1 MELLLIGAGNMG
13 SAMLNGLCRYNITVV
28 EKSRS
33 RGEELKEKFSGVD
46 VVDEIPD
53 VTGKVVLLAVK
64 PQVLPQLEVRGSAEA
79 VVSILAGTPI
89 AKLKEKIEANY
100 YIRAMPNIA
109 ALKQKS
115 VTSVVGDVEFKEQAL
130 EILGSIGKA
139 IWLNSEKELD
149 IATGL
154 GGSAPAWLA
163 IVAEALADGAVNLGL
178 PRDKAQ
184 EYLGALFEGVGSVL
198 EDTHPATF
206 KDMVT
211 SPGGTTA
218 AGLYELEE
226 GKVRS
231 SFIKAMESCYC
242 RAQKLARKEEMC

>member
-13 SAMLNGLCRYNITVV
+13 SAMLKGFSKFNVTVV
-28 EKSRS
+28 EKSGTRAK
-33 RGEELKEKFSGVD
+33 ELKEQFDGVE
-46 VVDEIPD
+46 VLNEIPNLS
-53 VTGKVVLLAVK
+53 GKIVVLAVK
-64 PQVLPQLEVRGSAEA
+64 PQTLPLLEVSGEAEA

-89 AKLKEKIEANY
+89 AKLKEKIDAKY

-109 ALKQKS
+109 ALNLKS

-130 EILGSIGKA
+130 EILSTIGKA

-178 PRDKAQ
+178 PRDKSY

-198 EDTHPATF
+198 EYTHPATF
-206 KDMVT
+206 KDIVT

-218 AGLYELEE
+218 AGLYTLEE
-226 GKVRS
+226 KAVRS
-231 SFIKAMESCYC
+231 AFIKAMESCYS
-242 RAQKLARKEEMC
+242 RAKDLS

>member
-13 SAMLNGLCRYNITVV
+13 SAMLGGLSRYSVTVV
-28 EKSRS
+28 EKSQKRI
-33 RGEELKEKFSGVD
+33 EELKEAFRSLKIVN
-46 VVDEIPD
+46 EIPD

-64 PQVLPQLEVRGSAEA
+64 PQTLPHLDIHGSAKA

-89 AKLKEKIEANY
+89 AKLKEKIEAEY

-115 VTSVVGDVEFKEQAL
+115 VTSVVGDVAFKEEAM
-130 EILGSIGKA
+130 EILSSIGKA

-178 PRDKAQ
+178 PREKAH
-184 EYLGALFEGVGSVL
+184 EYLGALFTGVGTVL
-198 EDTHPATF
+198 EDTHPALF

-218 AGLYELEE
+218 AGLYELER

-231 SFIKAMESCYC
+231 DFIKAMESCYN
-242 RAQKLARKEEMC
+242 RAEELARKERV

>member
-13 SAMLNGLCRYNITVV
+13 SAMLKGFSKFNVTVV
-28 EKSRS
+28 EKSGTRAK
-33 RGEELKEKFSGVD
+33 ELKEQFDGVE
-46 VVDEIPD
+46 VLNEIPN
-53 VTGKVVLLAVK
+53 VSGKVVVLAVK
-64 PQVLPQLEVRGSAEA
+64 PQTLPLLEIEGNAEA

-89 AKLKEKIEANY
+89 AKLKEKIDAKY

-109 ALKQKS
+109 ALNLKS
-115 VTSVVGDVEFKEQAL
+115 VTSVVGDIEFKEQAL
-130 EILGSIGKA
+130 EILSTIGKA

-178 PRDKAQ
+178 PRDKSY

-206 KDMVT
+206 KDIVT

-218 AGLYELEE
+218 AGLYTLEE
-226 GKVRS
+226 KAVRS
-231 SFIKAMESCYC
+231 AFIKAMESCYS
-242 RAQKLARKEEMC
+242 RAKDLS

>member
-13 SAMLNGLCRYNITVV
+13 SAMLKGFSKFNVTVV
-28 EKSRS
+28 EKSGTRAK
-33 RGEELKEKFSGVD
+33 ELKEQFDGVE
-46 VVDEIPD
+46 VLNEIPN
-53 VTGKVVLLAVK
+53 VSGKVVVLAVK
-64 PQVLPQLEVRGSAEA
+64 PQTLPLLEIEGNAEA

-89 AKLKEKIEANY
+89 AKLKEKIDARY

-109 ALKQKS
+109 ALNLKS
-115 VTSVVGDVEFKEQAL
+115 VTSVVGDIEFKEQAL
-130 EILGSIGKA
+130 EILSTIGKA

-206 KDMVT
+206 KDIVT

-218 AGLYELEE
+218 AGLYTLEE
-226 GKVRS
+226 KAVRS
-231 SFIKAMESCYC
+231 AFIKAMESCYS
-242 RAQKLARKEEMC
+242 RAKDLS

>member
-13 SAMLNGLCRYNITVV
+13 SAMLKGFSEFNVTVV
-28 EKSRS
+28 EKSETRAK
-33 RGEELKEKFSGVD
+33 ELKEQFKGVE
-46 VVDEIPD
+46 VLSEIPNIS
-53 VTGKVVLLAVK
+53 GKVVVLAVK
-64 PQVLPQLEVRGSAEA
+64 PQTLPLLEVSGEAEA
-79 VVSILAGTPI
+79 LVSILAGTPI
-89 AKLKEKIEANY
+89 AKLKEKIDAKY

-109 ALKQKS
+109 ALNLKS

-130 EILGSIGKA
+130 EILSTIGKA

-184 EYLGALFEGVGSVL
+184 EYLGALFEGVGTVL

-206 KDMVT
+206 KDIVT

-218 AGLYELEE
+218 AGLYTLEE
-226 GKVRS
+226 KAVRS
-231 SFIKAMESCYC
+231 AFIKAMESCYS
-242 RAQKLARKEEMC
+242 RAKDLR

>member
-1 MELLLIGAGNMG
+1 MNILLIGAGNMG
-13 SAMLNGLCRYNITVV
+13 SAMLKGLSEFNVTVV
-28 EKSRS
+28 EKDNSKVES
-33 RGEELKEKFSGVD
+33 LKKEYPDIKIVN
-46 VVDEIPD
+46 EIPNISD
-53 VTGKVVLLAVK
+53 MVVILAIK
-64 PQVLPQLEVRGSAEA
+64 PQVLPILEVEGVAKA

-89 AKLKEKIEANY
+89 AKLKEKIEAKY

-109 ALKQKS
+109 ALNQRS
-115 VTSVVGDVEFKEQAL
+115 VTSVVGDIEFKDEAIK
-130 EILGSIGKA
+130 ILSSIGKA

-178 PRDKAQ
+178 PRDKAY
-184 EYLGALFEGVGSVL
+184 EYLGTLFEGVGSVL
-198 EDTHPATF
+198 QDTHPAKF

-218 AGLYELEE
+218 AGLYTLEDMA
-226 GKVRS
+226 VRS
-231 SFIKAMESCYC
+231 AFIKAMESCYS
-242 RAQKLARKEEMC
+242 RAKELS

>member
-13 SAMLNGLCRYNITVV
+13 SAMLKGFSKFNVTVV
-28 EKSRS
+28 EKSGTRAK
-33 RGEELKEKFSGVD
+33 ELKEQFDGVE
-46 VVDEIPD
+46 VLNEIPN
-53 VTGKVVLLAVK
+53 VSGKVVVLAVK
-64 PQVLPQLEVRGSAEA
+64 PQTLPLLEIEGNAEA

-89 AKLKEKIEANY
+89 AKLKEKIDAKY

-109 ALKQKS
+109 ALNLKS

-130 EILGSIGKA
+130 EILSTIGKA

-178 PRDKAQ
+178 PRDKSY

-206 KDMVT
+206 KDIVT

-218 AGLYELEE
+218 AGLYTLEE
-226 GKVRS
+226 KAVRS
-231 SFIKAMESCYC
+231 AFIKAMESCYS
-242 RAQKLARKEEMC
+242 RAKDLS

>member
-13 SAMLNGLCRYNITVV
+13 SAMLKGFSKFNVTVV
-28 EKSRS
+28 EKSGTRAK
-33 RGEELKEKFSGVD
+33 ELKEQFDGVE
-46 VVDEIPD
+46 VLNEIPN
-53 VTGKVVLLAVK
+53 VSGKVVVLAVK
-64 PQVLPQLEVRGSAEA
+64 PQTLPLLEIEGNAEA
-79 VVSILAGTPI
+79 IVSILAGTPI
-89 AKLKEKIEANY
+89 AKLKEKIDAKY

-109 ALKQKS
+109 ALNLKS
-115 VTSVVGDVEFKEQAL
+115 VTSVVGDIEFKEQAL
-130 EILGSIGKA
+130 EILSTIGKA

-178 PRDKAQ
+178 PRDKSY

-206 KDMVT
+206 KDIVT

-218 AGLYELEE
+218 AGLYTLEE
-226 GKVRS
+226 KAVRS
-231 SFIKAMESCYC
+231 AFIKAMESCYS
-242 RAQKLARKEEMC
+242 RAKDLS

>member
-13 SAMLNGLCRYNITVV
+13 SAMLKGLSKFSVTVV
-28 EKSRS
+28 EKSETRAKEL
-33 RGEELKEKFSGVD
+33 REEFKSIEVLNN
-46 VVDEIPD
+46 IPN
-53 VTGKVVLLAVK
+53 VSGKVVVLAVK
-64 PQVLPQLEVRGSAEA
+64 PQTLPLLEVEGEAEA

-89 AKLKEKIEANY
+89 AKLKEKIDAKY

-109 ALKQKS
+109 ALNLKS

-130 EILGSIGKA
+130 EILSTIGKA

-198 EDTHPATF
+198 ENTHPATF
-206 KDMVT
+206 KDIVT

-218 AGLYELEE
+218 AGLYTLEE
-226 GKVRS
+226 RAVRS
-231 SFIKAMESCYC
+231 AFIKAMESCYS
-242 RAQKLARKEEMC
+242 RAKDLS

>member
-13 SAMLNGLCRYNITVV
+13 SAMLKGFSKFNVTVV
-28 EKSRS
+28 EKSETRAK
-33 RGEELKEKFSGVD
+33 ELKEQFDGVE
-46 VVDEIPD
+46 VLNEIPNLS
-53 VTGKVVLLAVK
+53 GKVVVLAVK
-64 PQVLPQLEVRGSAEA
+64 PQTLPLLEVSGEAEA

-89 AKLKEKIEANY
+89 AKLKEKIDAKY

-109 ALKQKS
+109 ALNLKS

-130 EILGSIGKA
+130 EILSTIGKA

-178 PRDKAQ
+178 PRDKSY

-206 KDMVT
+206 KDIVT

-218 AGLYELEE
+218 AGLYTLEE
-226 GKVRS
+226 KAVRS
-231 SFIKAMESCYC
+231 AFIKAMESCYN
-242 RAQKLARKEEMC
+242 RAKGLN

>member
-13 SAMLNGLCRYNITVV
+13 SAMLKGFSKFNVTVV
-28 EKSRS
+28 EKSGTRAK
-33 RGEELKEKFSGVD
+33 ELKEQFDGVE
-46 VVDEIPD
+46 VLNEIPNLS
-53 VTGKVVLLAVK
+53 GKVVVLAVK
-64 PQVLPQLEVRGSAEA
+64 PQTLPLLEVSGEAEA

-89 AKLKEKIEANY
+89 AKLKEKIDAKY

-109 ALKQKS
+109 ALNLKS

-130 EILGSIGKA
+130 EILSTIGKA

-206 KDMVT
+206 KDIVT

-218 AGLYELEE
+218 AGLYTLEE
-226 GKVRS
+226 KAVRS
-231 SFIKAMESCYC
+231 AFIKAMESCYS
-242 RAQKLARKEEMC
+242 RAKDLS

>member
-1 MELLLIGAGNMG
+1 MKLLLIGAGNMG
-13 SAMLNGLCRYNITVV
+13 AAMLKGMSSYNISVV
-28 EKSRS
+28 EKS
-33 RGEELKEKFSGVD
+33 KERKERLQEIYPD
-46 VVDEIPD
+46 VVFLNETPKID
-53 VTGKVVLLAVK
+53 GYVVILAVK
-64 PQVLPQLEVRGSAEA
+64 PQALASIVLEGKAKA

-89 AKLKEKIEANY
+89 TKIKERVAAEY

-109 ALKQKS
+109 ALNLKS
-115 VTSVVGDVEFKEQAL
+115 VTSVVGDIAFKKEAL
-130 EILGSIGKA
+130 EILSSIGKA

-198 EDTHPATF
+198 ENTHPATF

-218 AGLYELEE
+218 AGLYTLEE
-226 GKVRS
+226 NSVRS
-231 SFIKAMESCYC
+231 SFIKAMEHCYC
-242 RAQKLARKEEMC
+242 RAQKLGRKEELC

>member
-13 SAMLNGLCRYNITVV
+13 SAMLKGLSKFSVTVV
-28 EKSRS
+28 EKSETRAKEL
-33 RGEELKEKFSGVD
+33 REEFKSIDILND
-46 VVDEIPD
+46 IPN
-53 VTGKVVLLAVK
+53 VSGKVVVLAVK
-64 PQVLPQLEVRGSAEA
+64 PQTLPLLEVEGEAEA

-89 AKLKEKIEANY
+89 AKLKEKIDAKY

-109 ALKQKS
+109 ALNLKS

-130 EILGSIGKA
+130 EILSTIGKA

-206 KDMVT
+206 KDIVT

-218 AGLYELEE
+218 AGLYTLEE
-226 GKVRS
+226 KAVRS
-231 SFIKAMESCYC
+231 AFIKAMESCYS
-242 RAQKLARKEEMC
+242 RAKDLS

>member
-13 SAMLNGLCRYNITVV
+13 SAMLKGLSEFSVTVV
-28 EKSRS
+28 EKSETRVKEL
-33 RGEELKEKFSGVD
+33 REEFKSIDILND
-46 VVDEIPD
+46 IPN
-53 VTGKVVLLAVK
+53 VSGKVVVLAVK
-64 PQVLPQLEVRGSAEA
+64 PQTLPLLEVEGEAEA

-89 AKLKEKIEANY
+89 AKLKDKIDAKY

-109 ALKQKS
+109 ALNLKS
-115 VTSVVGDVEFKEQAL
+115 VTSVVGDIEFKEQAL
-130 EILGSIGKA
+130 EILSTIGKA

-206 KDMVT
+206 KDIVT

-218 AGLYELEE
+218 AGLYTLEE
-226 GKVRS
+226 KAVRS
-231 SFIKAMESCYC
+231 AFIKAMESCYN
-242 RAQKLARKEEMC
+242 RAKDLS